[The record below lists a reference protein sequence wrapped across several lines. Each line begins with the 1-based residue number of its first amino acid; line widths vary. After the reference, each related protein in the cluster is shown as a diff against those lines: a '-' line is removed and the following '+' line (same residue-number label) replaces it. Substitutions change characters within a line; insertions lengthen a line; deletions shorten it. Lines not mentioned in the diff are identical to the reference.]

1 MNTADYGNLSYE
13 EKVALVR
20 QRFKSAADLH
30 RYLTEMRK
38 YFNIVANICM

>member
-1 MNTADYGNLSYE
+1 MNTTDYGNLSYE

-20 QRFKSAADLH
+20 QRFKSAHDLH

-38 YFNIVANICM
+38 YLNIVANIYM